1 MFEAMFAGVD
11 VPQRPALY
19 RPLGDAAKQMLARA
33 KPLDELN
40 RYNQQSA
47 VDEIRQRWPEAD
59 AFLPMMAR
67 AHPVTVLIN
76 KAAAR
81 VVAIVDLNPWE

>member
-1 MFEAMFAGVD
+1 MAGID
-11 VPQRPALY
+11 VAQRPELY
-19 RPLGDAAKQMLARA
+19 RPLDQDAKAIRERA
-33 KPLDELN
+33 KPLEELR
-40 RYNQQSA
+40 RYNTQSD
-47 VDEIRQRWPEAD
+47 VDEALRRWPEAD